1 MALITLVDIDNMGIP
16 AVIFDGSKP
25 FASADIQGEVELKSG
40 TYTAKAVGY
49 DDTTFNA
56 DNDKYVLM
64 KSKGFSPTEKP
75 IEIVAKKTTWKKWV
89 KLGVIALGLFGLI
102 KLLIKK

>member
-1 MALITLVDIDNMGIP
+1 MAQITIVDKDNFGIP
-16 AVIFDGSKP
+16 AVIFDGNKP
-25 FASADIQGEVELKSG
+25 IGAADIEGNVQLANGKFI
-40 TYTAKAVGY
+40 AKAVGY
-49 DDTTFNA
+49 EDTPIVV
-56 DNDKYVLM
+56 DGDKYVLM
-64 KSKGFSPTEKP
+64 KAKDFSPTDKP